1 MKHWRII
8 HTTLG
13 YTAQNTKKYKYFDPA
28 PLHWSSGE
36 RRDCVNVRSGNIW
49 KPLSLPHP
57 EASPFVCIIHN
68 IKTVFQISGFN
79 KRHNI
84 DIRFY
89 HHTNSSKGRSF
100 LSGLNTFWID
110 TLICLRN
117 SKHYIKQRSFLWMT
131 PYFITIWLMQVS
143 EMRWCWDQY
152 LWCSSGAQ
160 GGGRP
165 GQAALI
171 LQLPLLPV
179 TASRTSTTEVP
190 LPEPWQERSLPCF
203 STFTFYCCFL
213 LSYLCVS
220 RFASCSP
227 WQVP

>member
-13 YTAQNTKKYKYFDPA
+13 YTAQPSTPRNINILI

-57 EASPFVCIIHN
+57 EASPSVCIIHN

-110 TLICLRN
+110 TLILVKGN
-117 SKHYIKQRSFLWMT
+117 LSTISSKDRSYGWPRTLLLFDWCKS
-131 PYFITIWLMQVS
+131 P
-143 EMRWCWDQY
+143 RWDDAEINTCDAAAGPRAEAGQGRQHWFYSSIVTGNCIQNQY
-152 LWCSSGAQ
+152 HRSPSSGAMA
-160 GGGRP
+160 R
-165 GQAALI
+165 AES
-171 LQLPLLPV
+171 PLL
-179 TASRTSTTEVP
+179 
-190 LPEPWQERSLPCF
+190 F
-203 STFTFYCCFL
+203 
-213 LSYLCVS
+213 
-220 RFASCSP
+220 
-227 WQVP
+227 